1 VAPAPIRR
9 ISNVASP
16 GAGPAA
22 SDVWDAVVVGGGL
35 AGLSAALYLGRSR
48 RRALLLDAEE
58 SMARWEP
65 IVENYLGFPEGLSGQ
80 KLLDLG
86 RVQVQQF
93 GVPIVHDR
101 IGRIFRDGEGFVVEG
116 AASYRSA
123 CVLLATGLT
132 HLLPDIPGA
141 DVCRGRS
148 VLFCKDCDAFRVS
161 GKRIAVYGRR
171 HEAARYALA
180 MLAFSPS
187 VTVLTDGRPPAWD
200 RDWQQALEDY
210 GVPVRGEP
218 VEALLHCDGWLQAIL
233 FRGATR
239 CEVDAMF
246 TTRGDVYHT
255 ALAEGLGA
263 AEDEEGQL
271 IVDADM
277 RTSVPGL
284 YAAGC
289 VTPANCQ
296 MIIAAG
302 QGATAAQAIDHD
314 LFNASLRS
322 RRLPR
327 VGRTGGEIQGALR

>member
-1 VAPAPIRR
+1 M
-9 ISNVASP
+9 
-16 GAGPAA
+16 
-22 SDVWDAVVVGGGL
+22 SDLWDAVIVGGGL
-35 AGLSAALYLGRSR
+35 AGLSAALYLGRSH
-48 RRALLLDAEE
+48 RRALLVDAGE

-80 KLLDLG
+80 RLLDLG
-86 RVQVQQF
+86 RSQVRKF
-93 GVPIVHDR
+93 GVHTIQDR
-101 IGRIFRDGEGFVVEG
+101 ITRIRREGEIFLLEG
-116 AASYRSA
+116 VDTYRAA

-141 DVCRGRS
+141 DACLGQS
-148 VLFCKDCDAFRVS
+148 VFFCKDCDAFRVR
-161 GKRIAVYGRR
+161 GKQIVVYGRR
-171 HEAARYALA
+171 KEAARYALV

-187 VTVLTDGRPPAWD
+187 VTIVTDGKEPVWD
-200 RDWQQALEDY
+200 RTWHEALVEY
-210 GVPVRGEP
+210 GVPIRREP
-218 VEALLHCDGWLQAIL
+218 INTLVHSEGRLQRIQFEDDTFCRA
-233 FRGATR
+233 
-239 CEVDAMF
+239 DAMF

-271 IVDADM
+271 IVDGDM
-277 RTSVPGL
+277 RTTVMGL

-314 LFNASLRS
+314 LFCESLHQHC
-322 RRLPR
+322 LPR
-327 VGRTGGEIQGALR
+327 ASMRDTHVQGWLN

>member
-1 VAPAPIRR
+1 MAPAPIRY
-9 ISNVASP
+9 SNDAS
-16 GAGPAA
+16 GAGPAT
-22 SDVWDAVVVGGGL
+22 SEIWDAVVVGGGL

-48 RRALLLDAEE
+48 RRSLLIDAGQ

-65 IVENYLGFPEGLSGQ
+65 VVENYLGFPEGLSGQ
-80 KLLDLG
+80 KLLHLG
-86 RVQVQQF
+86 RDQVRKF
-93 GVPIVHDR
+93 GVPMVHDTIDR
-101 IGRIFRDGEGFVVEG
+101 IRRDADAFVLDG
-116 AASYRSA
+116 AVTYRSKR
-123 CVLLATGLT
+123 VLLATGLT

-141 DVCRGRS
+141 DACRGRS
-148 VLFCKDCDAFRVS
+148 VLFCKDCDAFRVR

-187 VTVLTDGRPPAWD
+187 VTIVTDGKTPAWN
-200 RDWQQALEDY
+200 RAWQEALDDY
-210 GVPVRGEP
+210 GVPVREER
-218 VEALLHCDGWLQAIL
+218 VNALLHHDGWLEAIL
-233 FRGATR
+233 FHDAMP

-271 IVDADM
+271 VVDGDM

-314 LFNASLRS
+314 LFDESWRS
-322 RRLPR
+322 RTLPR
-327 VGRTGGEIQGALR
+327 MGSTGGKMEGALR

>member
-1 VAPAPIRR
+1 VAPAPSKRQ
-9 ISNVASP
+9 SEQ
-16 GAGPAA
+16 GAGSAGRG
-22 SDVWDAVVVGGGL
+22 SWDAVVVGGGL
-35 AGLSAALYLGRSR
+35 AGLSAALYLGRSPW
-48 RRALLLDAEE
+48 RALLIDAGE

-80 KLLDLG
+80 KLLELG
-86 RVQVQQF
+86 RVQVRKF
-93 GVPIVHDR
+93 GVHTVHDR
-101 IGRIFRDGEGFVVEG
+101 ITHVRKDDEAFLLEG
-116 AASYRSA
+116 AASYRSSR
-123 CVLLATGLT
+123 VLLATGLT

-141 DVCRGRS
+141 EVCQGRS
-148 VLFCKDCDAFRVS
+148 VLFCKDCDALRVR
-161 GKRIAVYGRR
+161 GKPIAVYGRR
-171 HEAARYALA
+171 NEAARYALA

-187 VTVLTDGRPPAWD
+187 VTVVTDGKAPVWD
-200 RDWQQALEDY
+200 DTWQQALEEH

-218 VEALLHCDGWLQAIL
+218 VNALLHRDGSLEGIL
-233 FRGATR
+233 FQDGTR
-239 CEVDAMF
+239 CEVEAMF

-263 AEDEEGQL
+263 EEDEEGQL
-271 IVDADM
+271 IVDGDM

-314 LFNASLRS
+314 LFNECWRS
-322 RRLPR
+322 RALPR
-327 VGRTGGEIQGALR
+327 IGRTGPEIQGAVH

>member
-1 VAPAPIRR
+1 MNQHSSGESAG
-9 ISNVASP
+9 
-16 GAGPAA
+16 GAALVH
-22 SDVWDAVVVGGGL
+22 SDVWDAVIVGGGL
-35 AGLSAALYLGRSR
+35 AGLSAAVYLGRSR
-48 RRALLLDAEE
+48 RRALLIDAGE

-80 KLLDLG
+80 ALLDRGLA
-86 RVQVQQF
+86 QVRKF
-93 GVPIVHDR
+93 GVQTAQDKVRSIR
-101 IGRIFRDGEGFVVEG
+101 KDGGLFELGG
-116 AASYRSA
+116 AATYRSTR
-123 CVLLATGLT
+123 VLLATGLT

-141 DVCRGRS
+141 DICLGRS
-148 VLFCKDCDAFRVS
+148 VLFCKDCDAFRVK

-171 HEAARYALA
+171 NEAPRYALA

-187 VTVLTDGRPPAWD
+187 VMIITDGQAPVWD
-200 RDWQQALEDY
+200 RRWQEALDEYGVSVRKEPIQAL
-210 GVPVRGEP
+210 VQ
-218 VEALLHCDGWLQAIL
+218 EAGRLEAVL
-233 FRGATR
+233 FRDGTA

-255 ALAEGLGA
+255 RLAAALGA

-277 RTSVPGL
+277 RTTVSGL

-302 QGATAAQAIDHD
+302 QGATAAQAIDRD
-314 LFNASLRS
+314 LFDESLHAH
-322 RRLPR
+322 RLPR
-327 VGRTGGEIQGALR
+327 MRITRATVQGALN